1 MLLDQGAKV
10 VLLGNL
16 GAVDAHDAVTG
27 LQTGLVGGAAL
38 HNIHNVNAVGS
49 DVELCGGLGIGHSQ
63 IGDAHVG
70 AAGDIAVLQ
79 QILCHLDGIVD
90 GDGKAQTLRIAGGGL
105 CVDQTDEL
113 TVHVEQAAA
122 GVAGADRGIH
132 LDQGHGV
139 GGAGA
144 LDGHAAV
151 QGADDAA
158 GHGAAQLT
166 QRVAHGQHALA
177 HGKAVAVANGGG
189 GQVGGIDLEDSHI
202 AGVILAHHGGG
213 VIGIADGHGDV
224 GCAGHNVRTGQDI
237 AVGADH
243 DTTACAA
250 LHLAL
255 AVPGP
260 LGVDHLLGGDDHHA
274 GADHLGHLRRGH
286 AAGHRGA
293 IRGGIDGIRSRA
305 AVRTFHLLDDDLVA
319 AIAELRACKAAHK
332 AHGRRKHQRH
342 RALSQLAVVFLL
354 LFGLPRGRGVLF
366 WACRGRGDAAV
377 AGILPGSSVLRVG
390 GIRLA
395 ISSGGVCGVHAA
407 GTHIGVASLTG
418 SVL

>member
-1 MLLDQGAKV
+1 MRKKQWVA
-10 VLLGNL
+10 
-16 GAVDAHDAVTG
+16 
-27 LQTGLVGGAAL
+27 
-38 HNIHNVNAVGS
+38 
-49 DVELCGGLGIGHSQ
+49 
-63 IGDAHVG
+63 

-189 GQVGGIDLEDSHI
+189 GQVSGIDLE
-202 AGVILAHHGGG
+202 VY
-213 VIGIADGHGDV
+213 
-224 GCAGHNVRTGQDI
+224 Q
-237 AVGADH
+237 
-243 DTTACAA
+243 
-250 LHLAL
+250 
-255 AVPGP
+255 
-260 LGVDHLLGGDDHHA
+260 
-274 GADHLGHLRRGH
+274 RRNEKKS
-286 AAGHRGA
+286 
-293 IRGGIDGIRSRA
+293 I
-305 AVRTFHLLDDDLVA
+305 
-319 AIAELRACKAAHK
+319 
-332 AHGRRKHQRH
+332 
-342 RALSQLAVVFLL
+342 
-354 LFGLPRGRGVLF
+354 
-366 WACRGRGDAAV
+366 
-377 AGILPGSSVLRVG
+377 
-390 GIRLA
+390 
-395 ISSGGVCGVHAA
+395 
-407 GTHIGVASLTG
+407 
-418 SVL
+418 